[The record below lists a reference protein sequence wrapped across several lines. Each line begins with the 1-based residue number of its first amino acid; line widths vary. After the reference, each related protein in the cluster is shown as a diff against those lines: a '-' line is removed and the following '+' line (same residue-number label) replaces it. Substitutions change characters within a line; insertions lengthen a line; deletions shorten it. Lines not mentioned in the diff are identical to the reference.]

1 MQRARMMRKML
12 IPDVL
17 IIIKERRQNLDVRK
31 ITEAVITTLTKP
43 APNMASLW
51 KECEIVTLH

>member
-51 KECEIVTLH
+51 KK